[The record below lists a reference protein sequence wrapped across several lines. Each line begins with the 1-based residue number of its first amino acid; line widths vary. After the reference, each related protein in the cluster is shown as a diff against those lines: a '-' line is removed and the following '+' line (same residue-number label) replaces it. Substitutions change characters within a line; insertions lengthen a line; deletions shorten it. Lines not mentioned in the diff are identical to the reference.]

1 MTHES
6 TAVQLASSSSNATAS
21 GGWWRDAVIYQVYVR
36 SFADSDGDGVGD
48 LRGVRS
54 RLPHL
59 ARLGVDAVWLTPFY
73 VSPQAD
79 GGYDVADYRAVD
91 PLFGD
96 LSDADELVRA
106 AHALGLR
113 VIVDVVPNHTSV
125 QHPWFRAALA
135 GDAEARAR
143 YLFRPGRGADGSEP
157 PNDWESIF
165 GGPAWTR
172 VADGAWYLHLFAP
185 EQPDL
190 DWDHPEVAAE
200 FASVLRFWLD
210 LGVDGFRVDVA
221 HGMVKAPGLPDIGRG
236 AQATLIGTEPL
247 PFFDQDGVHEIHRG
261 WRRLLDSYEG
271 DRIGVA
277 EAWAPTS
284 ERLALYVRPDELHQA
299 FNFRF
304 LNCPWDPDAMRTV
317 IDESLAATTSV
328 GAPTTWVLSNHDV
341 VRHVT
346 RYGGGARGLARA
358 RAAALLMLALPGSA
372 YLYQGEELG
381 LPEVLDL
388 PDESRRD
395 PAFRRG
401 RRQQIPGTAP
411 HPAPAGTATATATH
425 AATSRTG
432 SVSAPVPEAGSE
444 TAAGTAPQSLPR
456 TARPHPAP
464 DTGPHAQV
472 AAAPQTGPGTNAQT
486 GTSTEPQPARGTRPE
501 AEGRTR
507 PGAPSQAEAGT
518 GPGAASAAPA
528 RPGPTAPAH
537 ASTSR
542 TASVSAPVPQA
553 QPPAGPGTEPL
564 GQAGPGAG
572 VGTGP
577 GTNPQPGTGTGP
589 QARPQTGAGAR
600 PKADGQARPGTTAQA
615 EPATGPQAAMG
626 TRPEAGGQTGP
637 GTTAQAEPASGPQA
651 RTATGPQAET
661 GTGPQAGTEAEGQTG
676 PGPNPQAGTG
686 SRPQAEPA
694 GGPQAE
700 TGSGPQAGAGAG
712 PGADPQAGP
721 EAARQAGPEAEG
733 QEGLRDGCR
742 VPIPWCGAEPPYG
755 FGPTG
760 SWLPQPAG
768 WGGLTVAAQTG
779 DPHSTLELY
788 RAALELRRALPGLGA
803 PEAGTGAAAEA
814 PYRSGMCWL
823 PAPEGVLLFTRPG
836 FACTLNSRPDPVEL
850 PAPGRPV
857 LSSAPVET
865 DGRTVRLPPD
875 SCTWWAI

>member
-1 MTHES
+1 MTHDS
-6 TAVQLASSSSNATAS
+6 TAVQLASSSSNATAI

-36 SFADSDGDGVGD
+36 SFADSDGDGIGD

-113 VIVDVVPNHTSV
+113 VIVDVVPNHTSE

-135 GDAEARAR
+135 GEPGARER
-143 YLFRPGRGADGSEP
+143 YHFRPGRGPDGAEP

-172 VADGAWYLHLFAP
+172 VPDGEWYLHLFAP

-210 LGVDGFRVDVA
+210 LGIDGFRIDVA

-247 PFFDQDGVHEIHRG
+247 PFFDQDGVHEIHRS
-261 WRRLLDSYEG
+261 WRRLLDSYG
-271 DRIGVA
+271 GGRIGVA

-304 LNCPWDPDAMRTV
+304 LNCPWDPAAMRTV
-317 IDESLAATTSV
+317 IDESLAATTAV

-358 RAAALLMLALPGSA
+358 RAAALLMLSLPGSA

-381 LPEVLDL
+381 LPEVVDL
-388 PDESRRD
+388 PDRVRQD

-401 RRQQIPGTAP
+401 RRRPGDTDGPAGP
-411 HPAPAGTATATATH
+411 VPRAAATTPAAPA
-425 AATSRTG
+425 
-432 SVSAPVPEAGSE
+432 APEPG
-444 TAAGTAPQSLPR
+444 
-456 TARPHPAP
+456 PA
-464 DTGPHAQV
+464 
-472 AAAPQTGPGTNAQT
+472 
-486 GTSTEPQPARGTRPE
+486 
-501 AEGRTR
+501 
-507 PGAPSQAEAGT
+507 AEAG
-518 GPGAASAAPA
+518 P
-528 RPGPTAPAH
+528 
-537 ASTSR
+537 
-542 TASVSAPVPQA
+542 
-553 QPPAGPGTEPL
+553 
-564 GQAGPGAG
+564 
-572 VGTGP
+572 
-577 GTNPQPGTGTGP
+577 
-589 QARPQTGAGAR
+589 
-600 PKADGQARPGTTAQA
+600 
-615 EPATGPQAAMG
+615 
-626 TRPEAGGQTGP
+626 
-637 GTTAQAEPASGPQA
+637 
-651 RTATGPQAET
+651 
-661 GTGPQAGTEAEGQTG
+661 
-676 PGPNPQAGTG
+676 
-686 SRPQAEPA
+686 
-694 GGPQAE
+694 
-700 TGSGPQAGAGAG
+700 
-712 PGADPQAGP
+712 
-721 EAARQAGPEAEG
+721 AARHPDAATPPEAEG
-733 QEGLRDGCR
+733 QDGLRDGCR
-742 VPIPWCGAEPPYG
+742 VPLPWSGTEPPYG
-755 FGPTG
+755 FGPAAG
-760 SWLPQPAG
+760 WLPQPAG
-768 WGGLTVAAQTG
+768 WGGLSVAAQTG

-788 RAALELRRALPGLGA
+788 RAALELRRAMPGLGA
-803 PEAGTGAAAEA
+803 PEAGTGAEA
-814 PYRSGMCWL
+814 PGEAPEPCGMRWQ

-875 SCTWWAI
+875 SCTWWSL

>member
-106 AHALGLR
+106 AHGLGLR
-113 VIVDVVPNHTSV
+113 VIVDVVPNHTSA

-135 GDAEARAR
+135 GDPAARAR

-172 VADGAWYLHLFAP
+172 VAAPAGDGGTSRPEAGGEWYLHLFAP

-190 DWDHPEVAAE
+190 DWGHPEVAAE

-304 LNCPWDPDAMRTV
+304 LNCPWDPAAMRTV

-401 RRQQIPGTAP
+401 RRHRLPD
-411 HPAPAGTATATATH
+411 
-425 AATSRTG
+425 AA
-432 SVSAPVPEAGSE
+432 
-444 TAAGTAPQSLPR
+444 
-456 TARPHPAP
+456 
-464 DTGPHAQV
+464 
-472 AAAPQTGPGTNAQT
+472 
-486 GTSTEPQPARGTRPE
+486 
-501 AEGRTR
+501 
-507 PGAPSQAEAGT
+507 
-518 GPGAASAAPA
+518 
-528 RPGPTAPAH
+528 
-537 ASTSR
+537 
-542 TASVSAPVPQA
+542 
-553 QPPAGPGTEPL
+553 
-564 GQAGPGAG
+564 
-572 VGTGP
+572 
-577 GTNPQPGTGTGP
+577 
-589 QARPQTGAGAR
+589 
-600 PKADGQARPGTTAQA
+600 
-615 EPATGPQAAMG
+615 
-626 TRPEAGGQTGP
+626 
-637 GTTAQAEPASGPQA
+637 
-651 RTATGPQAET
+651 
-661 GTGPQAGTEAEGQTG
+661 
-676 PGPNPQAGTG
+676 
-686 SRPQAEPA
+686 
-694 GGPQAE
+694 
-700 TGSGPQAGAGAG
+700 AG
-712 PGADPQAGP
+712 PGADPQTGP
-721 EAARQAGPEAEG
+721 EADG

-742 VPIPWCGAEPPYG
+742 VPIPWCGSEPPYG

-768 WGGLTVAAQTG
+768 WGALTVAAQTG

-788 RAALELRRALPGLGA
+788 RAALELRRAMPGLGA
-803 PEAGTGAAAEA
+803 PEAGTGPAAEA
-814 PYRSGMCWL
+814 PYRSGMHWL

-836 FACTLNSRPDPVEL
+836 FACTLNGRPDPVEL

-857 LSSAPVET
+857 LSSSPVET